1 MGFFS
6 EHLKRDSFLPRHRDI
21 LLHNAVR
28 DLSDDGDVLAIY
40 LAGSL
45 AKGNFDEYSDID
57 LHTVVTKEQKAKY
70 IIGKME
76 RANGWGN
83 AAFHEDHHSSS
94 PYIVTHYDT
103 FVKVDSWYHSP
114 EDVVPSIW
122 MKEIEI
128 LYDPFTIMK
137 QIVKASA
144 DYVYQPSVE
153 EVELWRGKLLA
164 FIHETYR
171 AVMREERLYARAN
184 FDKIR
189 WLIVLGWYM
198 EMGEHIDGP
207 YGAWTKI
214 EGKRSKLDGEKL
226 NLLKEWGSDRNGHEI
241 MKTMRDMIPEFLR
254 INECLSIRLDIEGNE
269 VQINRV
275 IKMAT

>member
-1 MGFFS
+1 MP
-6 EHLKRDSFLPRHRDI
+6 KHRDI

-70 IIGKME
+70 INGKLE
-76 RANGWGN
+76 RANRWGN
-83 AAFHEDHHSSS
+83 AAFHEDHHSST

-114 EDVVPSIW
+114 EEVVPSIW

-184 FDKIR
+184 LDKFR

-214 EGKRSKLDGEKL
+214 EGKRSKLDGKKL

-254 INECLSIRLDIEGNE
+254 INECLSIRLDIERNE

>member
-6 EHLKRDSFLPRHRDI
+6 EHLERDSYLPKHRDI
-21 LLHNAVR
+21 LLLHAIK
-28 DLSDDGDVLAIY
+28 DLSADRDVLAIY
-40 LAGSL
+40 LSGSL
-45 AKGNFDEYSDID
+45 AKGNFDDYSDID
-57 LHTVVTKEQKAKY
+57 LHTVVIRERKAAYLK
-70 IIGKME
+70 GKMQ

-114 EDVVPSIW
+114 EEVVPSIW

-128 LYDPFTIMK
+128 RHDPFN
-137 QIVKASA
+137 IVSQVVEASA
-144 DYVYQPSVE
+144 DIAYKSTVE

-171 AVMREERLYARAN
+171 AVMRGERLYARSN
-184 FDKIR
+184 LDKVR
-189 WLIVLGWYM
+189 WHIVHGWYM
-198 EMGEHIDGP
+198 EMGEHLDGS
-207 YGAWTKI
+207 YGAWTKM
-214 EGKRSKLDGEKL
+214 EGKRSKLDEKKL
-226 NLLKEWGSDRNGHEI
+226 NLLNEWGSDRNPSEI
-241 MKTMRDMIPEFLR
+241 MKTMGKMIPEFLR
-254 INECLSIRLDIEGNE
+254 LNKCLSMLMDIEPNE
-269 VQINRV
+269 DLIKKM

>member
-1 MGFFS
+1 MP
-6 EHLKRDSFLPRHRDI
+6 KHRDI

-184 FDKIR
+184 LDKIR

-214 EGKRSKLDGEKL
+214 EGKRSKLDGKKL

-269 VQINRV
+269 VQINRF